1 MKEVVHSGDFTML
14 ENLTA
19 TFNGSIMT
27 RENVTCRKIPFSHDW
42 RTAFDSATAVGIL
55 LALVSLAGNILT
67 VIQIRTHRLLHTP
80 TYTAILCLAV
90 SDAVAVVFRF
100 VKFRA
105 KYLYALIFQCIDS
118 NASVFDAFVA
128 IFAFTS
134 LNSSYF
140 HLVMLKALRY
150 YIIACPLKSYSIVTS
165 NKIVRYSVFC
175 WTSSAFIGA
184 VYGIKAAMSVGYIG
198 EGMTERT
205 SLIIEVG
212 CVFYFLAITLI
223 PFLTLHVM
231 KIRKMHTY
239 ITMHH
244 RQERMMHTMM
254 VGICVTTVVCLIVVV
269 AFCVYVFID
278 GVEPF
283 YLSNVAQMLFFVN
296 HAFHPIF
303 YFLFSEISRY
313 NRCRRRGSAPFDSS
327 TDCVSSF
334 SNTMRLRTFHR
345 EESLT

>member
-1 MKEVVHSGDFTML
+1 MSSEK
-14 ENLTA
+14 
-19 TFNGSIMT
+19 
-27 RENVTCRKIPFSHDW
+27 
-42 RTAFDSATAVGIL
+42 
-55 LALVSLAGNILT
+55 
-67 VIQIRTHRLLHTP
+67 LLH
-80 TYTAILCLAV
+80 C
-90 SDAVAVVFRF
+90 D
-100 VKFRA
+100 VK
-105 KYLYALIFQCIDS
+105 
-118 NASVFDAFVA
+118 
-128 IFAFTS
+128 
-134 LNSSYF
+134 
-140 HLVMLKALRY
+140 
-150 YIIACPLKSYSIVTS
+150 
-165 NKIVRYSVFC
+165 KIVRYSVLC

-244 RQERMMHTMM
+244 RQERMMHTMI